1 MFCERLIP
9 ALGLICVTC
18 GPAMR
23 PARTSA
29 ERAPSERELESARRV
44 RDADCGPAM
53 NIVFPGITQMC
64 QGRPVEGAVLTS
76 LGAAELGTGV
86 AVGLSREEGFEGFKH
101 PGAIIPL
108 VAYQN
113 LWGAAYVD
121 AVFEEQRAAQK
132 LYVPED
138 TLGEL
143 VIAPFNANV
152 VGQLDV
158 WLGTL
163 GILAVGIGT
172 SALVDENI
180 TTTNVGDDANL
191 FGRDFSPA
199 TGYPLAGGV
208 GAALFS
214 HVAIGEEMFF
224 RGMLQGHMSRETD
237 PTSGWIGA
245 SVVFGV
251 AHAPNSFALPSDQ
264 RGKYLA
270 IGVPFITLLGSYL
283 GLSYRWH
290 DYSLAAPVAIHFWYD
305 FLLTA
310 TFFALD
316 PQSSPLAASVSI
328 PF

>member
-1 MFCERLIP
+1 M
-9 ALGLICVTC
+9 AC

-23 PARTSA
+23 PARTSP
-29 ERAPSERELESARRV
+29 EQAPSDRELASAARV

-53 NIVFPGITQMC
+53 NIILPGIAQMC
-64 QGRPVEGAVLTS
+64 QGRTVEGAVLMS
-76 LGAAELGTGV
+76 VGVAELGTGV
-86 AVGLSREEGFEGFKH
+86 AVGLGREEGVEGFSH
-101 PGAIIPL
+101 PGAVIPL

-113 LWGAAYVD
+113 LWGASYVD
-121 AVFEEQRAAQK
+121 AVFEEQRAERM

-143 VIAPFNANV
+143 VIAPFNVNV
-152 VGQLDV
+152 MGQLDV

-163 GILAVGIGT
+163 GILAAGIGI
-172 SALVDENI
+172 SALVDENL
-180 TTTNVGDDANL
+180 TTTNIGDDANI
-191 FGRDFSPA
+191 FGRDFPPES
-199 TGYPLAGGV
+199 GYPLAGGI

-224 RGMLQGHMSRETD
+224 RGMLQSHMSRETD

-270 IGVPFITLLGSYL
+270 LGVPFITLLGGYL

-305 FLLTA
+305 LLLTA

-316 PQSSPLAASVSI
+316 PQRSPLAASVTV